1 MGIICEMHTPLI
13 CLCYTF
19 QQIDISYIEYK
30 FSIGICF
37 YGKFSVKIIACIN
50 FFGSSLTI
58 RCKVAHK
65 LHIQQ

>member
-50 FFGSSLTI
+50 FF
-58 RCKVAHK
+58 VY
-65 LHIQQ
+65 LHQID